1 MERMAWM
8 SPDTARNDRA
18 AAAMEFSLPIDRT
31 LAALATTS
39 RQSLAKVAFVQRRRS
54 LTSSDLAAATVPSP
68 STRSLMPMVRSRSIE
83 APVGD
88 SRRDRLKKGRG
99 AAISVAPTAAR
110 SHPILST
117 TVTVTGAAYP
127 DREGNGDGVFSSQR
141 QGNAGP
147 PFGRAERRRTSQ
159 RRSSPFGLQK
169 G

>member
-1 MERMAWM
+1 M
-8 SPDTARNDRA
+8 SPDTARSARA
-18 AAAMEFSLPIDRT
+18 AAATEFSLPIERM

-54 LTSSDLAAATVPSP
+54 LTSSVLAAATVPSP

-83 APVGD
+83 APVAG

-127 DREGNGDGVFSSQR
+127 DREGK
-141 QGNAGP
+141 
-147 PFGRAERRRTSQ
+147 RRRNVHHDPAEVLAHPWAEPGGVVHPGGGL
-159 RRSSPFGLQK
+159 RPSSLEK
-169 G
+169 R